1 MVTGEEYIFEN
12 IYEARDYILTT
23 ELKALLLDSS
33 RKKAPL
39 TVNPDFLRFNLP
51 YEIIAKRF
59 IIPTNSLLF
68 PFSSFFNEAPDD
80 KFIMTRLQTG
90 RYSLKP
96 NLKNRKYLFRG
107 ESEYHSLCK
116 PNLFRNAKKR
126 YFLDTIIYGDEMVRL
141 LLSHPLVQLLD
152 LGVML
157 DGHYIQFE
165 MNLYGLLQHYYNKTS
180 LLDLTSDINVALF
193 FATQKYDPE
202 SDTYNPITDENHVA
216 GVLYFYEIDIME
228 DFKYG
233 MDNKQLST
241 IGLQVF
247 PRSGK
252 QRGFLFHHNI
262 DDNFN
267 DLPRLKAFRF
277 KHNAKISK
285 EISEQMNG
293 GESLFPGDIL
303 ERHWRNEDKRINTVS
318 RDAVKINLTRNPG
331 ETIDSIEQKLKK
343 DYGISV
349 EDYKPVFT
357 ADELREYYDSIK
369 DENYWENFC
378 NQIYIPGD
386 TEGKM
391 MNDLLN
397 LPNNPKYEWAFK
409 ENVSHV
415 IDYKQGVMLKQFEH
429 ILKE

>member
-1 MVTGEEYIFEN
+1 MV
-12 IYEARDYILTT
+12 
-23 ELKALLLDSS
+23 S
-33 RKKAPL
+33 
-39 TVNPDFLRFNLP
+39 P
-51 YEIIAKRF
+51 Y
-59 IIPTNSLLF
+59 N
-68 PFSSFFNEAPDD
+68 
-80 KFIMTRLQTG
+80 
-90 RYSLKP
+90 
-96 NLKNRKYLFRG
+96 
-107 ESEYHSLCK
+107 HC
-116 PNLFRNAKKR
+116 
-126 YFLDTIIYGDEMVRL
+126 
-141 LLSHPLVQLLD
+141 
-152 LGVML
+152 
-157 DGHYIQFE
+157 
-165 MNLYGLLQHYYNKTS
+165 
-180 LLDLTSDINVALF
+180 DI
-193 FATQKYDPE
+193 E
-202 SDTYNPITDENHVA
+202 
-216 GVLYFYEIDIME
+216 YFYEIDIME

-277 KHNAKISK
+277 KHNAKIAK

-349 EDYKPVFT
+349 DDYKPVFT